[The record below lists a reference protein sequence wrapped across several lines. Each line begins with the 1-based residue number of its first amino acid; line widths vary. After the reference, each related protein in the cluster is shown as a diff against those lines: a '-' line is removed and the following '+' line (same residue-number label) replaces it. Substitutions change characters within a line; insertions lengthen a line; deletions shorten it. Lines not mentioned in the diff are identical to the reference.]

1 MLDFSDF
8 TTEAILD
15 DMLTQVDDSFDTGE
29 GSIIGTALG
38 PVAWYLEGVYE
49 ELTQVQENAYAPT
62 AVGESLDLIAEGRGL
77 TRKPAV
83 AAVRKGTFN
92 LAIDPGSRFST
103 INGEESLVF
112 DVGDLISGSDTT
124 WIYQMT
130 CETPGAEGN
139 AYTGDLLP
147 ITNIDGLTSATI
159 GDVIVPGTDEETDD
173 ALRQRYEE
181 SFQTPAFGGNISAYR
196 SEILSI
202 AGVGAVQVY
211 PAWQG
216 GGTVLCSILAPD
228 YTPASPT
235 VVEQVQN
242 IICPPAE
249 GENTPSSLGFG
260 FAPIGAAV
268 TIKTAESVTVDI
280 SAKIETDPS
289 SSSIASDYEPEITAN
304 IQAYI
309 DNVNAGWG
317 NMLKG
322 FSIQYPVTI
331 YIARII
337 AAIITVDGIV
347 NVSNVT
353 INGAANDL
361 HLTETAQLQQ
371 VAVLGEVSIT

>member
-1 MLDFSDF
+1 MPDFSDF
-8 TTEAILD
+8 TTQNILE
-15 DMLTQVDDSFDTGE
+15 DMLTQVDDSFDKGE
-29 GSIIGTALG
+29 GSVIGSALG
-38 PVAWYLEGVYE
+38 PAAWYLEGVYE
-49 ELTQVQENAYAPT
+49 ELAQVQQNAYAPT
-62 AVGESLDLIAEGRGL
+62 AVGDSLDLITEGRGII
-77 TRKPAV
+77 RKPATP
-83 AAVRKGTFN
+83 AIRQGTFN
-92 LAIDPGSRFST
+92 IAIEAGSRFST
-103 INGEESLVF
+103 INEEDSLIY
-112 DVGDLISGSDTT
+112 DSGDLISGSGDT
-124 WIYQMT
+124 WIYEMT

-139 AYTGDLLP
+139 SYTGDLIP
-147 ITNIDGLTSATI
+147 VTNIEGLISATL
-159 GDVIVPGTDEETDD
+159 GEVITPGEDEESDD
-173 ALRQRYEE
+173 ALRARYEA

-196 SEILSI
+196 NQILAI
-202 AGVGAVQVY
+202 QGVGAVQVY

-228 YTPASPT
+228 YTPASPA

>member
-15 DMLTQVDDSFDTGE
+15 DMLTQVDDSYDTGE
-29 GSIIGTALG
+29 GSVIGTALG
-38 PVAWYLEGVYE
+38 PAAWYLEGVYE
-49 ELTQVQENAYAPT
+49 ELTQVQDNAYAPT
-62 AVGESLDLIAEGRGL
+62 AVGASLDLIAEGRGM

-83 AAVRKGTFN
+83 AAVRQGTFN

-103 INGEESLVF
+103 INGDDSLIF
-112 DVGDLISGSDTT
+112 DVGALISGSGTT
-124 WIYQMT
+124 WVYQMT

-147 ITNIDGLTSATI
+147 ITNIEGLTSATI
-159 GDVIVPGTDEETDD
+159 GEIIIPGTDEETDD

-216 GGTVLCSILAPD
+216 GGTVLCSILD
-228 YTPASPT
+228 TDLTPAEPA
-235 VVEQVQN
+235 VVESVQN
-242 IICPPAE
+242 IICPSKT
-249 GENTPSSLGFG
+249 GQDTPSPNGYG

-268 TIKTAESVTVDI
+268 TITTAQTVTVNV
-280 SAKIETDPS
+280 SAQIELDPT
-289 SSSIASDYEPEITAN
+289 ASGDVQDYQTPIQTN
-304 IQAYI
+304 IQNYI
-309 DNVNAGWG
+309 NSVNAGWDNALTG
-317 NMLKG
+317 YTVE
-322 FSIQYPVTI
+322 YPVTV

-337 AAIITVDGIV
+337 AAIITVPGIV

-353 INGAANDL
+353 LNGQGSDL
-361 HLTETAQLQQ
+361 QLTETAQLQQ
-371 VAVLGEVSIT
+371 VAALGEVTIS

>member
-15 DMLTQVDDSFDTGE
+15 DMLTQVDDSYDTSE

-38 PVAWYLEGVYE
+38 PAAWYLEGVYE
-49 ELTQVQENAYAPT
+49 ELTQVQDNAYAPT
-62 AVGESLDLIAEGRGL
+62 AVGASLDLIAEGRGI

-83 AAVRKGTFN
+83 AAVRQGTFN

-103 INGEESLVF
+103 INGDDSLIF
-112 DVGDLISGSDTT
+112 DVGALISGSGTT
-124 WIYQMT
+124 WVYQMT
-130 CETPGAEGN
+130 CEAPGAEGN
-139 AYTGDLLP
+139 SYTGDLLP

-159 GDVIVPGTDEETDD
+159 GEIITPGADEETDN

-196 SEILSI
+196 NEILSI

-216 GGTVLCSILAPD
+216 GGTVLCSIISPD
-228 YTPASPT
+228 YTPVDPSI
-235 VVEQVQN
+235 VENVQN
-242 IICPPAE
+242 IICPSPA
-249 GENTPSSLGFG
+249 GPTTPSSLGFG

-268 TIKTAESVTVDI
+268 TIKTAESVTI
-280 SAKIETDPS
+280 NIAATIETDAS
-289 SSSIASDYEPEITAN
+289 ASGDVSDYESEITAN
-304 IQAYI
+304 IKAYI
-309 DNVNAGWG
+309 DSVNAGWG

-337 AAIITVDGIV
+337 ASIITVNGII

-353 INGAANDL
+353 INGSATDL
-361 HLTETAQLQQ
+361 QLTETAQLQQ
-371 VAVLGEVSIT
+371 VALLSEVTIS

>member
-1 MLDFSDF
+1 MPDFSDF
-8 TTEAILD
+8 TTQNILE
-15 DMLTQVDDSFDTGE
+15 DMLTQVDDSFDKGE
-29 GSIIGTALG
+29 GSVIGSALG
-38 PVAWYLEGVYE
+38 PAAWYLEGVYE
-49 ELTQVQENAYAPT
+49 ELSQVQQNAYAPT
-62 AVGESLDLIAEGRGL
+62 AVGDSLDLITEGRGII
-77 TRKPAV
+77 RKPATP
-83 AAVRKGTFN
+83 AIRQGTFN
-92 LAIDPGSRFST
+92 IAIEAGSRFST
-103 INGEESLVF
+103 VNEEDSLIY
-112 DVGDLISGSDTT
+112 DSGRLISGSGET
-124 WIYQMT
+124 WIYEMT

-139 AYTGDLLP
+139 SYTGELIP
-147 ITNIDGLTSATI
+147 VTNIEGLTSATL
-159 GDVIVPGTDEETDD
+159 GEVITPGEDEESDD
-173 ALRQRYEE
+173 ALRARYEA

-196 SEILSI
+196 NQILAI
-202 AGVGAVQVY
+202 QGVGAVQVY

>member
-38 PVAWYLEGVYE
+38 PAAWYLEGVYE
-49 ELTQVQENAYAPT
+49 ELTQVQDNAYAPT
-62 AVGESLDLIAEGRGL
+62 AVGASLDLIAEGRGI

-83 AAVRKGTFN
+83 AAVRQGTFN

-103 INGEESLVF
+103 INDDDSLIF
-112 DVGDLISGSDTT
+112 DVGALISGSGTT
-124 WIYQMT
+124 WVYQMT

-139 AYTGDLLP
+139 TYTGDLLP
-147 ITNIDGLTSATI
+147 ITNIEGLTSATI
-159 GDVIVPGTDEETDD
+159 GEIIIPGADEESDS

-216 GGTVLCSILAPD
+216 GGTVLCSILD
-228 YTPASPT
+228 TELTPAEPA

-242 IICPPAE
+242 IICPAE
-249 GENTPSSLGFG
+249 TGGDTPSPNGYG

-268 TIKTAESVTVDI
+268 TITTAETVTVNVAAQIELD
-280 SAKIETDPS
+280 SAS
-289 SSSIASDYEPEITAN
+289 SSEVSDYQNQIEEN
-304 IQAYI
+304 IRAYI
-309 DNVNAGWG
+309 NTVNAGWG
-317 NMLKG
+317 NALTG
-322 FSIQYPVTI
+322 YTVEYPVTI

-337 AAIITVDGIV
+337 AAIITIPGIV

-353 INGAANDL
+353 LNGQSADL
-361 HLTETAQLQQ
+361 QLTETAQLQQ
-371 VAVLGEVSIT
+371 VAALGEVVIT

>member
-1 MLDFSDF
+1 MPDFSDF
-8 TTEAILD
+8 TTQNILE
-15 DMLTQVDDSFDTGE
+15 DMLTQVDDSFDKGE
-29 GSIIGTALG
+29 GSVIGSALG
-38 PVAWYLEGVYE
+38 PAAWYLEGVYE
-49 ELTQVQENAYAPT
+49 ELSQVQQNAYAPT
-62 AVGESLDLIAEGRGL
+62 AVGDSLDLITEGRGII
-77 TRKPAV
+77 RKPATP
-83 AAVRKGTFN
+83 AIRQGTFN
-92 LAIDPGSRFST
+92 IAIEAGSRFST
-103 INGEESLVF
+103 VNEEDSLIY
-112 DVGDLISGSDTT
+112 DSGGLISGSGET
-124 WIYQMT
+124 WIYEMT

-139 AYTGDLLP
+139 SYTGELIP
-147 ITNIDGLTSATI
+147 VTNIEGLTSATL
-159 GDVIVPGTDEETDD
+159 GEVITPGEDEESDD
-173 ALRQRYEE
+173 ALRARYEA

-196 SEILSI
+196 NQILAI
-202 AGVGAVQVY
+202 QGVGAVQVY

>member
-15 DMLTQVDDSFDTGE
+15 DMLTQVDDSYDTGE
-29 GSIIGTALG
+29 GSVIGTALG
-38 PVAWYLEGVYE
+38 PAAWYLEGVYE

-62 AVGESLDLIAEGRGL
+62 AVGASLDLIAEGRGL

-83 AAVRKGTFN
+83 AAVRQGTFN

-103 INGEESLVF
+103 INGDDSLIF
-112 DVGDLISGSDTT
+112 DVGALISGSGTT
-124 WIYQMT
+124 WVYQMT

-147 ITNIDGLTSATI
+147 ITNIEGLTSATI
-159 GDVIVPGTDEETDD
+159 GEIIIPGTDEETDD

-196 SEILSI
+196 SKILSI

-216 GGTVLCSILAPD
+216 GGTVLCSILD
-228 YTPASPT
+228 TDLTPAEPA
-235 VVEQVQN
+235 VVESVQN
-242 IICPPAE
+242 IICPSE
-249 GENTPSSLGFG
+249 TGQDTPSPNGYG

-268 TIKTAESVTVDI
+268 TITTAQTVTVNV
-280 SAKIETDPS
+280 SAQIELDPT
-289 SSSIASDYEPEITAN
+289 ASGDVQDYQTPIQTN
-304 IQAYI
+304 IQNYI
-309 DNVNAGWG
+309 NSVNAGWG
-317 NMLKG
+317 NALTG
-322 FSIQYPVTI
+322 YTVEYPVTV
-331 YIARII
+331 YLARII
-337 AAIITVDGIV
+337 AAIITVPGIV

-353 INGAANDL
+353 LNGQGSDL
-361 HLTETAQLQQ
+361 QLTETAQLQQ
-371 VAVLGEVSIT
+371 VAALGEVTIS

>member
-1 MLDFSDF
+1 MPDFSDF
-8 TTEAILD
+8 TTQNILE
-15 DMLTQVDDSFDTGE
+15 DMLTQVDDSFDKGE
-29 GSIIGTALG
+29 GSVIGSALG
-38 PVAWYLEGVYE
+38 PAAWYLEGVYE
-49 ELTQVQENAYAPT
+49 ELSQVQQNAYAPT
-62 AVGESLDLIAEGRGL
+62 AVGDSLDLITEGRGII
-77 TRKPAV
+77 RKPATP
-83 AAVRKGTFN
+83 AIRQGTFN
-92 LAIDPGSRFST
+92 IAIEAGSRFST
-103 INGEESLVF
+103 VNEEDSLIY
-112 DVGDLISGSDTT
+112 DSGDLISGSGDT
-124 WIYQMT
+124 WIYEMT

-139 AYTGDLLP
+139 SYTGDLIP
-147 ITNIDGLTSATI
+147 VTNIEGLISATL
-159 GDVIVPGTDEETDD
+159 GEVITPGEDEESDD
-173 ALRQRYEE
+173 ALRARYEA

-196 SEILSI
+196 NQILAI
-202 AGVGAVQVY
+202 QGVGAVQVY

-216 GGTVLCSILAPD
+216 GGTVLCSILTPD

-242 IICPPAE
+242 IICPPVE